1 MAEKIA
7 FGLEEKLLGTIDW
20 ELAVSRILHDMRSDF
35 IYAPHLRFIY
45 AYAGQALIDEV
56 VGELKAGTYTTGVPL
71 HIEVPKSARMRT
83 SGLNRLGPPFSRP
96 GAILLPKDRLFYQAV
111 SDQAAE
117 LIEDKTDQSRS
128 FSHRLSNP
136 PNEAMFVPTRQ
147 CWGAFQKR
155 LRELSQKESNKYVLR
170 TDIANC
176 FGSLNQHT
184 LINTLTDAG
193 FDKSLATRLEII
205 ITRYTGDRSS
215 RGILQGIYP
224 SDLLGNFYLNPID
237 RFLDDIGFDS
247 ARYVDDI
254 YIFVPTGDEA
264 ERVTRELI
272 RQLRIYDL
280 NLNEAKSKLMP
291 AGLLL
296 TEEPDLEELF
306 QKAVE
311 EVTPQLGA
319 DDSGVDYGFQSAWDD
334 FEGESEDGDD
344 EVGQPEKTNSSA
356 SPELELEATIELFD
370 AIDGYPDQEENIERF
385 CLPLFSK
392 AGSDHAVEHV
402 MKAFSQRP
410 SMTQIYAFYLA
421 NFLDEEVIVEFL
433 VDRLADPA
441 LVDWQK
447 IWIAAALLTLDVADE
462 QVVKPA
468 WALFQD
474 ANRHEALR
482 ANAAIIVGRYGDL
495 ARRKGL
501 VDAYAV
507 CPPFVQAAIY
517 YSSRKWPNVEKG
529 NAKSAW
535 SKHGVLNTLL
545 TVAMEKNAA

>member
-1 MAEKIA
+1 MTEKIA
-7 FGLEEKLLGTIDW
+7 FGLDEKILDSIDW
-20 ELAVSRILHDMRSDF
+20 ELAVARILHDMRSDF

-45 AYAGQALIDEV
+45 AHAGQALIGEV

-83 SGLNRLGPPFSRP
+83 SGLNRVGPPFSRL
-96 GAILLPKDRLFYQAV
+96 GSILLPKDRLFYQALA
-111 SDQAAE
+111 DQAAS
-117 LIEDKTDQSRS
+117 LIESKTDKSRS
-128 FSHRLSNP
+128 FSHRVSDP
-136 PNEAMFVPTRQ
+136 PSDAMFVPTRQ

-155 LRELSQKESNKYVLR
+155 LRELSEKPSNRYVLR
-170 TDIANC
+170 TDVANC

-184 LINTLTDAG
+184 LINSLKDIG
-193 FDKSLATRLEII
+193 FENSLATRLETLL
-205 ITRYTGDRSS
+205 TRYTGDRSS

-224 SDLLGNFYLNPID
+224 SDLLGNFYLNAID
-237 RFLDDIGFDS
+237 RLLDDMGFDS

-254 YIFVPTGDEA
+254 YIFVPTGDDA
-264 ERVTRELI
+264 ERVTREII
-272 RQLRIYDL
+272 RHLRIFDL

-306 QKAVE
+306 QKAVQ
-311 EVTPQLGA
+311 EVTPQLDV
-319 DDSGVDYGFQSAWDD
+319 DDHGIDYGFQTPWDD
-334 FEGESEDGDD
+334 PEDSPEDD
-344 EVGQPEKTNSSA
+344 AETNAQAERPITAA
-356 SPELELEATIELFD
+356 SPELELQATIDLFD
-370 AIDGYPDQEENIERF
+370 AIDEYPDQEENIERF

-392 AGSDHAVEHV
+392 AGSDHAVDHV
-402 MKAFSQRP
+402 MKAFTQRP

-421 NFLDEEVIVEFL
+421 NFLDDEAIVDFL
-433 VDRLADPA
+433 VERLNDPA

-447 IWIAAALLTLDVADE
+447 IWIAAALLTLDEADE
-462 QVVKPA
+462 KVVKPA

-501 VDAYAV
+501 VDAYAA
-507 CPPFVQAAIY
+507 CSPFVQAAIY
-517 YSSRKWPNVEKG
+517 YSSRKWPKVEKA
-529 NAKSAW
+529 NAKSSW
-535 SKHGVLNTLL
+535 SQHGVLNTLL
-545 TVAMEKNAA
+545 SVAIEKNNA

>member
-117 LIEDKTDQSRS
+117 LIEDK
-128 FSHRLSNP
+128 
-136 PNEAMFVPTRQ
+136 MFVPTRQ